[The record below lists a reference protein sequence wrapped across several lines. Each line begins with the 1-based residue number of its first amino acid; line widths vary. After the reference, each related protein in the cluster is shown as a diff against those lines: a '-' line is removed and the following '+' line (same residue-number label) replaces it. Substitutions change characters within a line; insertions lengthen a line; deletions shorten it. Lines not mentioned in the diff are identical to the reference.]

1 MDSVVS
7 EMTRHGF
14 SREEALELAPK
25 IGIKCIAD
33 FTSLSYTTLTRYPRF
48 KTQLIRLRY
57 AHIGGSDSLWY
68 DDTA

>member
-1 MDSVVS
+1 MDSIVS

-33 FTSLSYTTLTRYPRF
+33 FKRLSYSILTRYPSF
-48 KTQLIRLRY
+48 KSQLIRLRN
-57 AHIGGSDSLWY
+57 AHIGGKTTLWY
-68 DDTA
+68 ASA

>member
-1 MDSVVS
+1 MDSIVS

-14 SREEALELAPK
+14 SDEEALELAPK

-33 FTSLSYTTLTRYPRF
+33 FKRLSYTTLTRYPHF
-48 KTQLIRLRY
+48 KSQLIRLRN

-68 DDTA
+68 DRD

>member
-7 EMTRHGF
+7 EMIRHGF

-33 FTSLSYTTLTRYPRF
+33 FKRLSYTTLTRYPHF
-48 KTQLIRLRY
+48 KSQLIRLRN
-57 AHIGGSDSLWY
+57 AHIGGKTTLWY
-68 DDTA
+68 VTA